1 MVLPKIA
8 ENLEKVRKKIE
19 AAAQRAGRDPAEIK
33 LVAVT
38 KTVEVPQIEEAI
50 AAGITAIGENRVQE
64 LRKKYPE
71 VTLPVEWH
79 LIGHLQTNKV
89 KYIVDKVDLVHS
101 LDRFSLAQE
110 IAKRAQQAGRIM
122 PVLVQVNV
130 AQEETKFG
138 LRVEE
143 TEEFIRRVS
152 ELEGIKIQGL
162 MTIAPYV
169 EDPEEVRPVFRKL
182 KELSEEIQ
190 DKAIPKVEM
199 KYLSMGMSNDYE
211 VAIEEGANLVRIG
224 TAIFGERNQ

>member
-1 MVLPKIA
+1 MPQIA
-8 ENLEKVRKKIE
+8 ENLEKVREKIN
-19 AAAQRAGRDPAEIK
+19 AAAQRAGRNSAEIK

-38 KTVEVPQIEEAI
+38 KTVDVPQIEEAI
-50 AAGITAIGENRVQE
+50 TAGITAIGENRVQE
-64 LRKKYPE
+64 VRKKYPE

-89 KYIVDKVDLVHS
+89 KYIIDKVDLIHS
-101 LDRFSLAQE
+101 LDRFSLAEE
-110 IAKRAQQAGRIM
+110 ISKRAQQAGRIM

-130 AQEETKFG
+130 AEEESKFG
-138 LRVEE
+138 LKVEE
-143 TEEFIRRVS
+143 TEDFIRQVS
-152 ELEGIKIQGL
+152 QLEGISIQGL

-190 DKAIPKVEM
+190 GKALPKVEM

-211 VAIEEGANLVRIG
+211 VAIEEGANLIRIG
-224 TAIFGERNQ
+224 TAIFGARK